1 MARLV
6 AFNVIFF
13 LLPFALYAGWLLA
26 TRGTA
31 ANVDDWQGRTI
42 AYLGLGGA
50 VVLTVALVAFTS
62 FRGAPPGGVYQP
74 AVFEDGRLIP
84 GHID

>member
-1 MARLV
+1 MARLF

-13 LLPFALYAGWLLA
+13 LLPFAIYAGWLLA
-26 TRGTA
+26 TRGSA
-31 ANVDDWQGRTI
+31 ANIEDWQGRTV
-42 AYLGLGGA
+42 AYLAVGGA

-62 FRGAPPGGVYQP
+62 FRGAPPRGVYQP
-74 AVFEDGRLIP
+74 AVFENGKLVP